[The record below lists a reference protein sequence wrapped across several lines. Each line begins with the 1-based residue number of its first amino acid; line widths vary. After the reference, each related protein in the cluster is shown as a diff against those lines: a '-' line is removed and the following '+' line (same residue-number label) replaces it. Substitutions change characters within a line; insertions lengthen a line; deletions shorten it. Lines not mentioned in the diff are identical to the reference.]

1 MCIIWRKIP
10 KSEFTMFQP
19 TKRGDISSAK
29 LLEGAKCNDNINVY
43 SKPSKS
49 KFKQLVLRKISNL
62 NTKITT
68 HQKLDLYWIFCGLF
82 MKNARKMLLT
92 GMVSWPMSYMESI
105 SQHN

>member
-1 MCIIWRKIP
+1 
-10 KSEFTMFQP
+10 MFQP

-92 GMVSWPMSYMESI
+92 DMVSWPISYMESI
-105 SQHN
+105 CQHN